1 MTKQELNRDIKR
13 FKSKI
18 EKMKLSE
25 NRNEWFQFIDN
36 EAKQEFKR
44 LFYADTSLQ
53 SMSKQNIIIMLG
65 LNVSHRFIPLHNFR
79 PSKY

>member
-13 FKSKI
+13 LRLKV
-18 EKMKLSE
+18 EKMKHSD
-25 NRNEWFQFIDN
+25 NRDEWFQFIDG
-36 EAKQEFKR
+36 EARQEFIR
-44 LFYADTSLQ
+44 LYYADTSLQ

-65 LNVSHRFIPLHNFR
+65 LNCSHRFIPLHNFT